1 MRVNVRNCNLARCTF
16 TALLFVAIVLPGTG
30 ASAQQPS
37 ANSAGD
43 GGFNGAARNGNV
55 ALLKA
60 FLKQESPDLRDKD
73 GRTPLM
79 DAVGAGQL
87 RAIHILLAAGAN
99 VNARANDGRTPLIE
113 AAVRGRPKSA
123 RLLIAA
129 HADLNYEQR
138 GWGTALEAAER
149 NGHNNI
155 AAILRQAGA
164 RSSGHSLGDKVC
176 IRPWSGDGY
185 CGTVTA
191 VNRTKYQIHVTE
203 VLGCTE
209 GCPAKAE
216 CSAGRPVG
224 GRDGIAVGDAV
235 ATVSWCLTQTGVKP

>member
-1 MRVNVRNCNLARCTF
+1 MTNPKTNCRLAC
-16 TALLFVAIVLPGTG
+16 G
-30 ASAQQPS
+30 ASVTVLFLALCAWGQQPS
-37 ANSAGD
+37 ANVTIDMSSLH
-43 GGFNGAARNGNV
+43 NAARRGNV
-55 ALLKA
+55 ALLKSL
-60 FLKQESPDLRDKD
+60 LKRGSPDLRDKD
-73 GRTPLM
+73 GRTALM
-79 DAVGAGQL
+79 DAVAAGQL
-87 RAIHILLAAGAN
+87 RSIRALLAAGAN
-99 VNARANDGRTPLIE
+99 VNARASDGRTPLIE
-113 AAVRGRPKSA
+113 AAVHGRPKSV

-155 AAILRQAGA
+155 AALLREAGA

-176 IRPWSGDGY
+176 IRPWSGYGY

-203 VLGCTE
+203 VIGCTD

-224 GRDGIAVGDAV
+224 GPGGIVVGDDV
-235 ATVSWCLTQTGVKP
+235 SSVSWCLTQTGVKP